1 MGCSQHVFRPKRPGC
16 SRTISQGPT
25 LRAGQAQ
32 GSDRLAMTEAALPIL
47 VLALVLGGALALY
60 PHPIDWEREDQN
72 R

>member
-1 MGCSQHVFRPKRPGC
+1 MAVRSRRVRRFGPGKRK
-16 SRTISQGPT
+16 
-25 LRAGQAQ
+25 
-32 GSDRLAMTEAALPIL
+32 GSDWLAMTEAALPIL